1 MSKTFVRFLI
11 ALLVI
16 IVVISLI
23 RLSPIS
29 GGSVIAEKTEFL
41 LDTSVTVKICAVN
54 KQDGEKILESVF
66 QEARKIQT
74 EMDPLK
80 GGGELNLINE
90 GPYDRWWVMS
100 PDLKT
105 VVERSKHFYELSKGK
120 YDPTIASVEW
130 LWNFESEVVPSETD
144 IKKALLT
151 VGFNKLKVS
160 GDSLCLGFPGTK
172 LDFGA
177 SIPGFVADRMTGFLK
192 KAGVKAGLV
201 NAGGEIYTFGKKPD
215 GKDWI
220 IGFRHPREEKTLIL
234 KKVYL
239 PAVSTSGD
247 YEKFFIKDGVRYHH
261 ILDPSNGYPS
271 PNCASVTVWADNTL
285 DADILSTTLFIMGP
299 KDGLELAEKLDNIE
313 ALFIYEKNGKLE
325 TATTSGVRDIVK
337 L

>member
-1 MSKTFVRFLI
+1 LNKTLVRFFI

-16 IVVISLI
+16 IVIISII

-29 GGSVIAEKTEFL
+29 SGSVITEKTEFL
-41 LDTSVTVKICAVN
+41 LDTSVTVKICAVS
-54 KQDGEKILESVF
+54 KQDGERILESAF
-66 QEARKIQT
+66 EEARKIQT

-80 GGGELNLINE
+80 GGGELNRINE
-90 GPYDRWWVMS
+90 GPYDKWWAMS
-100 PDLKT
+100 ADLKA
-105 VVERSKHFYELSKGK
+105 VVERSRHFYVLSKGK
-120 YDPTIASVEW
+120 YDPTIAAVEW
-130 LWNFESEVVPSETD
+130 LWNFDSELVPSNQN

-151 VGFNKLKVS
+151 VGLDKLKVS

-177 SIPGFVADRMTGFLK
+177 SIPGFVADRMTDCIK
-192 KAGVKAGLV
+192 KAGVKSGLV
-201 NAGGEIYTFGKKPD
+201 NAGGEIYAFGKKPD

-234 KKVYL
+234 KKVSL

-261 ILDPSNGYPS
+261 ILDPSNGYPA
-271 PNCASVTVWADNTL
+271 PNCASVTVWADNVL
-285 DADILSTTLFIMGP
+285 DADILSTALFIMGP
-299 KDGLELAEKLDNIE
+299 LEGLALAEKLDNIE